1 MKYYKIGI
9 AGSGNLA
16 WHMSQDLEKAGHM
29 IPVIYSRNSE
39 HAVVLASQ
47 LYDTQVIEE
56 PDFSNFDIDL
66 LIIAVADDAIS
77 FLSQQLVVSDD
88 TIVVHT
94 SGSVPMESLSHLMHN
109 YGVFYPLQTFTKE
122 KAVEFKDVPI
132 CIESSAAN
140 VHELLYALG
149 KSLGCK
155 MVVMDSEQRRYLHLA
170 AVFANN
176 FTNHM
181 LFQAKAILDAE
192 GIDFNLLK
200 PLAKETIEKAFFM
213 MPELAQTGPARRNDL
228 RTMDA
233 HLEKLKGNP
242 ELSALYKQ
250 ISKSIKLNSY

>member
-16 WHMSQDLEKAGHM
+16 WHLCQDLEKAGHM
-29 IPVIYSRNSE
+29 IPAIYSRNTRN
-39 HAVVLASQ
+39 AAVLASQ

-94 SGSVPMESLSHLMHN
+94 SGSVPMERLAHLMHN

-155 MVVMDSEQRRYLHLA
+155 MVVMDSEQRRFLHLA
-170 AVFANN
+170 AVFTNN

-181 LFQAKAILDAE
+181 LFQAKVILDSE
-192 GIDFNLLK
+192 GIDFQLLK
-200 PLAKETIEKAFFM
+200 PLAKETIEKAFLL

-250 ISKSIKLNSY
+250 ISESIKLNSD

>member
-16 WHMSQDLEKAGHM
+16 WHLCQDLEKAGHM
-29 IPVIYSRNSE
+29 IPAIYSRDPG
-39 HAVVLASQ
+39 HAAILASQ

-94 SGSVPMESLSHLMHN
+94 SGSVPMESLAHLMHN

-200 PLAKETIEKAFFM
+200 PLSKETIEKAFFM

-228 RTMDA
+228 STMDA

-250 ISKSIKLNSY
+250 ISESIKLNSD